1 MSTSLLGSLAHAD
14 PEKAKARILHALDA
28 SQGDRKKAAE
38 LLDITH
44 RSFYRIVERLRLWR
58 EIDAL
63 MKEKGYPV
71 VPGPLRSPERIRA
84 AVVKAAGNLKRA
96 AIAINMSDEDA
107 LRERIRVLNLWDVL
121 DRALKAAG
129 HPPLKRT
136 SSRAA

>member
-44 RSFYRIVERLRLWR
+44 RSFYRIVERLRLWK

-63 MKEKGYPV
+63 MAENGYPV
-71 VPGPLRSPERIRA
+71 VPGPPRSPERIRA
-84 AVVKAAGNLKRA
+84 AVLKARGDLRRA
-96 AIAINMSDEDA
+96 ATALEMRSVDA
-107 LRERIRVLNLWDVL
+107 LRERIDTLNLWDAL
-121 DRALKAAG
+121 DRALKAGGMPA
-129 HPPLKRT
+129 LKRT